1 MFFASHPS
9 VYTLPGTWEPQPDVV
24 FDPTYLLASAAVVFA
39 TAAII
44 SVISIKQKRKR
55 AQLTYYFIMKEFD
68 YDLDYKSLDFS
79 NAKTRKLYR
88 IGRGEQ
94 GVLLVRPYTN
104 DICAHWRFKTPDE
117 AVRSSNKIF
126 AMYLDYRDGKDFIG
140 MDMCRKFLEMGFTR
154 ARRYANHNS
163 GRKYKKGTKEI
174 LPQEEDHMTSK
185 YAESARIFK
194 KVRDIVAKSETYVT
208 MRKSWRLEE

>member
-1 MFFASHPS
+1 
-9 VYTLPGTWEPQPDVV
+9 
-24 FDPTYLLASAAVVFA
+24 
-39 TAAII
+39 
-44 SVISIKQKRKR
+44 
-55 AQLTYYFIMKEFD
+55 MKEFD
-68 YDLDYKSLDFS
+68 YDLNYKELDFTDEE
-79 NAKTRKLYR
+79 TRELYR

-104 DICAHWRFKTPDE
+104 IICNHWRFKTPKI
-117 AVRSSNKIF
+117 AVQSANKIF
-126 AMYLDYRDGKDFIG
+126 SLYLDYRDAGDFIG

-163 GRKYKKGTKEI
+163 GRKYKKGTREI

-194 KVRDIVAKSETYVT
+194 HVRDIVAKSEDYVR
-208 MRKSWRLEE
+208 MRKEWRASE

>member
-1 MFFASHPS
+1 
-9 VYTLPGTWEPQPDVV
+9 
-24 FDPTYLLASAAVVFA
+24 
-39 TAAII
+39 
-44 SVISIKQKRKR
+44 
-55 AQLTYYFIMKEFD
+55 MKEFD

-79 NAKTRKLYR
+79 HEETRKLYR

-104 DICAHWRFKTPDE
+104 DICAHCRFKTPHE
-117 AVRSSNKIF
+117 AVISSNKIF

-194 KVRDIVAKSETYVT
+194 KVRDIVAKSDTYVK
-208 MRKSWRLEE
+208 MRKNWRSEE

>member
-1 MFFASHPS
+1 
-9 VYTLPGTWEPQPDVV
+9 
-24 FDPTYLLASAAVVFA
+24 
-39 TAAII
+39 
-44 SVISIKQKRKR
+44 
-55 AQLTYYFIMKEFD
+55 MKEFD

-79 NAKTRKLYR
+79 NAETRKLYR

-117 AVRSSNKIF
+117 AVKSSNKIF

-185 YAESARIFK
+185 YAKSAQIFK
-194 KVRDIVAKSETYVT
+194 KVRDIVAKSDTYVK
-208 MRKSWRLEE
+208 MRKEWRTNE